1 VAVERQCENR
11 PKWAAQMGRFV
22 VLHDRWPSGLP
33 AEDSGGR
40 CNVFSH
46 SVFEV
51 GVTCHWA
58 KVLISARRLFPWGR
72 RKSAICG
79 SRDSSKQVAI
89 SLPSRGAL
97 VAPTPAIDAAPSHSS
112 GEVPS
117 PGHELSNPSEDFVLK
132 VLITAKISVTAA
144 APRCKHLCGFVDDK
158 MEARPLAGMRPASGC
173 GSIQRG
179 NLEAL

>member
-1 VAVERQCENR
+1 MTRHVDTGLQTEQ
-11 PKWAAQMGRFV
+11 PF
-22 VLHDRWPSGLP
+22 DR
-33 AEDSGGR
+33 
-40 CNVFSH
+40 CHVFSH

-58 KVLISARRLFPWGR
+58 KVLISARRWCPAGG
-72 RKSAICG
+72 RKSPICRP
-79 SRDSSKQVAI
+79 RDSSKQVAF
-89 SLPSRGAL
+89 SLCSRQAL
-97 VAPTPAIDAAPSHSS
+97 VAPSLAIDAAPSHSS

-117 PGHELSNPSEDFVLK
+117 PGQELSNPSEKIVLK
-132 VLITAKISVTAA
+132 VLMTAKICVTAA
-144 APRCKHLCGFVDDK
+144 APRCKPLCGFVDDK

>member
-1 VAVERQCENR
+1 MSWGSAITSNKRYTGLQTEQ
-11 PKWAAQMGRFV
+11 PF
-22 VLHDRWPSGLP
+22 DR
-33 AEDSGGR
+33 
-40 CNVFSH
+40 CHVFSH

-58 KVLISARRLFPWGR
+58 KVLISARRLFPWGER
-72 RKSAICG
+72 ESPICR

-89 SLPSRGAL
+89 SLPSRQAL
-97 VAPTPAIDAAPSHSS
+97 VALTPGIDAAPSHSS

-117 PGHELSNPSEDFVLK
+117 PGQELSNPSEKIVLK
-132 VLITAKISVTAA
+132 VLTAAKICVTAA
-144 APRCKHLCGFVDDK
+144 APRCKHRCGFVDDK
-158 MEARPLAGMRPASGC
+158 MEVRPLAGMRPASGC

>member
-1 VAVERQCENR
+1 MSDTEH
-11 PKWAAQMGRFV
+11 KI
-22 VLHDRWPSGLP
+22 
-33 AEDSGGR
+33 GGR
-40 CNVFSH
+40 QSYSGSTGLLTEQPFDRCHVFSR
-46 SVFEV
+46 SVFERW
-51 GVTCHWA
+51 VTCHWA

-97 VAPTPAIDAAPSHSS
+97 VAPTPGIDAAPSHSS

-117 PGHELSNPSEDFVLK
+117 PGHELSNPSEKIVLK
-132 VLITAKISVTAA
+132 VLQMAKISVTAA
-144 APRCKHLCGFVDDK
+144 APRCKHRCGFVDDK

-173 GSIQRG
+173 GSIQRVS
-179 NLEAL
+179 LEAL